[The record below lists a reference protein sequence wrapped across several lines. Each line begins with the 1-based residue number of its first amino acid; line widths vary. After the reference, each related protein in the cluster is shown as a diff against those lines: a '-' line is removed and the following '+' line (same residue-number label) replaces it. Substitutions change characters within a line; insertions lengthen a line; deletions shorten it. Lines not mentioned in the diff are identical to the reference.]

1 MIYGSFQIVEYENEK
16 TFSYT
21 KQSFNKRAYVVLNF
35 TAEDVPFEKQ
45 VEGDL
50 VLIHSNANEVDTNI
64 LSPYEGRL

>member
-45 VEGDL
+45 AEGDL